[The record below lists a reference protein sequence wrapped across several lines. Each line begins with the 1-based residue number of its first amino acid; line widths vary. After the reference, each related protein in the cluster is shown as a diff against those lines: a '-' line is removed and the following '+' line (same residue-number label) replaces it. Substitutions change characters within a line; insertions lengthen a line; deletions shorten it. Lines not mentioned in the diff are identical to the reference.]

1 MPGIVTAGIGEPLQF
16 KHVMRLDRTPSQQV
30 AGVLRT
36 FIEEVAELLEVA
48 ARIGQ
53 VRQAIQCL
61 LVAFIG
67 QGTQRFSIQAHT
79 HDTMLRPCP

>member
-1 MPGIVTAGIGEPLQF
+1 MPGLVAAGIGEPLQF
-16 KHVMRLDRTPSQQV
+16 KQVMRLNRAPSQQV
-30 AGVLRT
+30 ARVLRT

-67 QGTQRFSIQAHT
+67 QGTQGFAI
-79 HDTMLRPCP
+79 

>member
-1 MPGIVTAGIGEPLQF
+1 MPGLVTAGIGEPLQF
-16 KHVMRLDRTPSQQV
+16 KQVMRYNCAPSQQV
-30 AGVLRT
+30 AGALRT
-36 FIEEVAELLEVA
+36 FIEEVAEFLQVA

-67 QGTQRFSIQAHT
+67 QGTQGFSI
-79 HDTMLRPCP
+79 